1 LEVKVTDYDAIIV
14 GGGPAGL
21 TAGIYLTRA
30 QYRVLLLEKDQFG
43 GQLLNIAWIE
53 NYPGFSEGVE
63 GTTLASEMIGQVIK
77 YGVDLEQGEV
87 TGIES
92 YSSCFSVNCK
102 NGAAYTSSAIII
114 ASGST
119 WKKLDVPGEDRFF
132 GHGVIH
138 CALCDGGQFKDRV
151 LAVCGGGDAGIT
163 EALYMAKLASK
174 VILIEATSCLTAAPI
189 YRERAA
195 SDPKLEIRCGQKI
208 VEIIGDDK
216 VKAIDLVD
224 VRTGRKETLEV
235 DGVLVHV
242 GVVPNTAYLAD
253 TVPLDNARRIRVDQK
268 LETEVPGIF
277 AAGDLRE
284 DSPQQVSTAVGDG
297 TVAAITAQRFLQA
310 RSKGLTL
317 FET

>member
-1 LEVKVTDYDAIIV
+1 MTDYDAIIV

-21 TAGIYLTRA
+21 TAGIYLARA
-30 QYRVLLLEKDQFG
+30 QYRVLLLEKYQFG

-63 GTTLASEMIGQVIK
+63 GATLASEMIGQVVK
-77 YGVDLEQGEV
+77 YGIELEQGEV

-92 YSSCFSVNCK
+92 YSSCFSVNC
-102 NGAAYTSSAIII
+102 GIGTAYTSSAIII

-119 WKKLDVPGEDRFF
+119 SRKLDVPGEDKFY

-151 LAVCGGGDAGIT
+151 LVVCGGGDAGIT
-163 EALYMAKLASK
+163 EALYMAQLASK
-174 VILIEATSCLTAAPI
+174 VIVIEAMPCLTATPI
-189 YRERAA
+189 YQEKAA
-195 SDPKLEIRCGQKI
+195 SNPKLEIRCGQKV

-216 VKAIDLVD
+216 VKAIDVVD
-224 VRTGRKETLEV
+224 VKTGQKETLEA

-242 GVVPNTAYLAD
+242 GAVPNTAYLLDA
-253 TVPLDNARRIRVDQK
+253 VPLDNAFRIKVNQK

-284 DSPQQVSTAVGDG
+284 NSPQQVSTAVGDG
-297 TVAAITAQRFLQA
+297 AVAAITAQRFLQA
-310 RSKGLTL
+310 RTKDLGL